1 MAKSANN
8 LRRWQEA
15 GLLRDLDVHLVESLM
30 RTCCGERL
38 PPPAVQVALALAV
51 RVTGDGHVCLDL
63 NRPQWEQINLHGQND
78 DPSGASGT
86 NALTTELPAPQEAAD
101 LLRACPELVG
111 DGSGAEPFILAE
123 GRLYLRRFWNYEQLT
138 ADKLRAW
145 SATRYEVPA
154 DTQATAQAVTLRK
167 KGPRGEALYLTTE
180 QVAAVCAGLERQ
192 LTVITG
198 GPGTGKTTIAA
209 VLLNMLA
216 RQSDPRARPLRVR
229 LAAPTGKAADRL
241 QESVNAEMDDSL
253 EHLILEPAKTL
264 DSLLGYQPA
273 SPYFRHNRNN
283 PLPAD
288 VVLVDETSMADL
300 PKFAKLLDALAPNTR
315 LILLGDK
322 NQLASVDPGSVMAEL
337 CESETLRNNVVV
349 LTQSKRFDDDSLIKR
364 LSEAVNDMRADE
376 AWEIVSAQ
384 TDAANSP
391 MSLHD
396 ASRIRF
402 NHIPPEFTKII
413 ETRYAAF
420 QAARTA
426 KEAFAALAQFRV
438 LCALRRGPLG
448 VNAINRAIEDIL
460 FPHRKG
466 EFYDHR
472 VILVTRNDYEV
483 KLFNGDVG
491 VVLPDPERENEHAV
505 FFANREQ
512 PVPCRLLPEH
522 ETAFAMTVHK
532 SQGSGFGHIM
542 VMLPPAESPILTR
555 ELLYTALTRTETG
568 VDLWCTER
576 SFKTAVRTQTARS
589 MGLTSKLDAAGAIG
603 SSTHQP
609 SPNE

>member
-216 RQSDPRARPLRVR
+216 RQSDTRARPLRVR

-460 FPHRKG
+460 FPTAKASSTITGSSSSPATTMKSSYSTAMWACCR
-466 EFYDHR
+466 
-472 VILVTRNDYEV
+472 
-483 KLFNGDVG
+483 
-491 VVLPDPERENEHAV
+491 PERENEHAV
-505 FFANREQ
+505 FLPIASSRFRAGSCRNTNRVRHDRPQ
-512 PVPCRLLPEH
+512 VARLRLRAH
-522 ETAFAMTVHK
+522 H
-532 SQGSGFGHIM
+532 GHAPRGI
-542 VMLPPAESPILTR
+542 AHSDAR
-555 ELLYTALTRTETG
+555 TALHRPHPHRNRRG
-568 VDLWCTER
+568 PVVYGR
-576 SFKTAVRTQTARS
+576 SFKTAVSTQTARR
-589 MGLTSKLDAAGAIG
+589 MGLKSKLYAAGAIG
-603 SSTHQP
+603 SSTDQP